1 MTATAA
7 DPSATRPVTLF
18 IATSLD
24 LFIARRSGA
33 VDFLFTDADYGY
45 TPFYE
50 TVDVVVMGRKTYEN
64 CATFSPWPYEGK
76 RCVVFSQTLESTG
89 DPRIELVRQDPARW
103 LAGERQKPGRGIF
116 LVGGGALV
124 HDFLISGG
132 VDRLVLSLHPVLLGE
147 GLPLFFS
154 REMETPLKL
163 LETKSFPSGLVQL
176 TYEVGRV

>member
-1 MTATAA
+1 MTAAQGALVTN
-7 DPSATRPVTLF
+7 RPVTLF

-33 VDFLFTDADYGY
+33 VDFLFTDGDYGY

-64 CATFSPWPYEGK
+64 CATFEPWPYEGK
-76 RCVVFSQTLESTG
+76 RCVVFSQTLDLTG
-89 DPRIELVRQDPARW
+89 DPRTQVVRQDPAQW
-103 LAGERQKPGRGIF
+103 LAGERQKPGKGIF

-163 LETKSFPSGLVQL
+163 IETKSFPSGLVQIS
-176 TYEVGRV
+176 YERIQ